1 MPTFAAS
8 TPTILR
14 HPDGQMVALEPGEV
28 LAADDPLVVAYPHLF
43 DGVIPEF
50 VEGGVVASGLDVRL
64 DAGEVIK
71 PLTDGSA

>member
-28 LAADDPLVVAYPHLF
+28 LADDDPLVVAYPHLF
-43 DGVIPEF
+43 DIAAADDPD
-50 VEGGVVASGLDVRL
+50 EG
-64 DAGEVIK
+64 DA
-71 PLTDGSA
+71 A